1 MYNQGF
7 FCFSWIICIW
17 SANGK
22 SCLNFHQNEVVEKS
36 GKCFMR
42 CYHPIQDNCVISGAP
57 IKNSR
62 LVSLDIGHMVS
73 PPNVYLPG

>member
-1 MYNQGF
+1 MKN
-7 FCFSWIICIW
+7 
-17 SANGK
+17 
-22 SCLNFHQNEVVEKS
+22 CLNFHQNEVVEKS